1 MRITR
6 SILTALGGLALAGFG
21 TAASAG
27 GNCNA
32 SGTACNPGVAYGPS
46 APYMTQPTQVNY
58 QQPYSHLNTI
68 QYRQTPVVNITRV
81 QTGVAAA
88 PLNAAPTSF
97 WQGCQPGANAGSVC
111 RRPAPRPALAPIA
124 PRPVVVAPAPRPVVI
139 AAAPQPDLTP
149 RQYGDASF
157 VPGIAHVPTSV
168 VDRSPITR
176 DAALR
181 QNGHALIGTPNLSA
195 PTVSHHTSYSH
206 SSASTG
212 VMASAV
218 QRDGTYWE
226 KASGPTIIDG
236 MLATEILCKKQ
247 AAPAPVRVA
256 APVQVRRQYQ
266 VVRPVVGVPVPV
278 PTPVYCDNVRG
289 AQHAFKGQR
298 YGKAGFQQ
306 MLGYGTAAASRYGQV
321 WK

>member
-32 SGTACNPGVAYGPS
+32 SGTVCNPGVAYGPS
-46 APYMTQPTQVNY
+46 APYVTQPTQVNY
-58 QQPYSHLNTI
+58 QQPYSHLNTVH
-68 QYRQTPVVNITRV
+68 YRQTPVVNITRV

-97 WQGCQPGANAGSVC
+97 WQGCQPSAHAGSVC
-111 RRPAPRPALAPIA
+111 RRPAPRPVMAPIA
-124 PRPVVVAPAPRPVVI
+124 PRPVVVAPAPRPVVV

-168 VDRSPITR
+168 VDRSPVTR

-181 QNGHALIGTPNLSA
+181 QNGHALIGTPDLTSPA
-195 PTVSHHTSYSH
+195 PFTSH
-206 SSASTG
+206 STSSSSMVSG
-212 VMASAV
+212 VQS
-218 QRDGTYWE
+218 DGTYWE

-266 VVRPVVGVPVPV
+266 VVRPVIGVPVPV
-278 PTPVYCDNVRG
+278 PTPAYCNSARG
-289 AQHAFKGQR
+289 GHYAVKGQR
-298 YGKAGFQQ
+298 YGHKGFAQK
-306 MLGYGTAAASRYGQV
+306 LGYGLAMASRYGQV